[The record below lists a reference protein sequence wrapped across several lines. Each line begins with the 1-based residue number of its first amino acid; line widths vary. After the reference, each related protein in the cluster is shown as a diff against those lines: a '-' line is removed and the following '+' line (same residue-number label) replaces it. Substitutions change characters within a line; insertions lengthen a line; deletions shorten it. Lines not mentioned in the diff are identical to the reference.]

1 MRIIGFLLLGLVALY
16 FYLVE
21 YGESIVAER
30 NCDGGFFIQVNEYA
44 SLGVI
49 LFSSESEGNVE
60 ITYANGTKDY
70 LPDVEFI
77 GQGNQK
83 IALIRDRNDRWTR
96 YVFGNSR
103 IFEGA
108 TAIQCY

>member
-21 YGESIVAER
+21 YGESTVAEK

-44 SLGVI
+44 SLNVI
-49 LFSSESEGNVE
+49 LFSSVSEGNVK
-60 ITYANGTKDY
+60 ITYADGTKDY
-70 LPDVEFI
+70 LPDVRFI
-77 GQGNQK
+77 GEGNQK
-83 IALIRDRNDRWTR
+83 IALISDERWSR

-108 TAIQCY
+108 TAIQCYG